1 MQATASPGIS
11 ATIAKTRNNGSECN
25 MDDTA
30 SFVEDRLDDGVF
42 RVDRGIYTRPDIFA
56 EEMDRVFGKVWVYLC
71 HESQVAGYGDYYAT
85 DIGRQPVFVIR
96 QEDGGLGAFINACAH
111 RGAVLTPRRRGTMQT
126 IVCRFHGWCYD
137 PQGRCTHVKDE
148 AKGWTDGAPSARD
161 GLTPVP
167 RLASY
172 KGFVFGCLDVDVE
185 PLETHLGETLPFIDH
200 LADQSPDGL
209 EVVRGGQTYLVR
221 GNWKLNAENG
231 VDGYHVSTVHQV
243 FVRAMQKREQLG
255 DDAQMRRTE
264 SGRLRGTQPA
274 GCYDFGNGHNMIWS
288 QRETPEVMPLYESE
302 DRLLEEFSKEKV
314 DWMLRRGR
322 NLFLFPNVHLMDQP
336 STQIRVTRPIA
347 PDRTEVRV
355 YCIAPKGESRAARA
369 ARLRKFEDFYTVT
382 GMATPDDLAALE
394 DCQYGAAGT
403 LSRWSG
409 LDRGIGIA
417 LDGPDDAARGIGAN
431 PVSSGTTYDH
441 ETLYYGFFRKWRD
454 LMGGAVS

>member
-1 MQATASPGIS
+1 
-11 ATIAKTRNNGSECN
+11 
-25 MDDTA
+25 MDDT
-30 SFVEDRLDDGVF
+30 SSLIEDRLDDGVF
-42 RVDRGIYTRPDIFA
+42 RVDRSIYTRPEIFA
-56 EEMDRVFGKVWVYLC
+56 AEMDRVFGHVWVYLC

-111 RGAVLTPRRRGTMQT
+111 RGAILTPRRRGTMQT
-126 IVCRFHGWCYD
+126 IACRFHGWCYD
-137 PQGRCTHVKDE
+137 TTGRCTHVKDE
-148 AKGWTDGAPSARD
+148 AKGWPDGAAAARQ
-161 GLTPVP
+161 GLTPLP
-167 RLASY
+167 RVASY
-172 KGFVFGCLDVDVE
+172 KGFIFGCLDAAIE
-185 PLETHLGETLPFIDH
+185 PLEEHLGETLPFIDH
-200 LADQSPDGL
+200 LADQSPHGL
-209 EVVRGGQTYLVR
+209 EVVRGSQTYMVR

-231 VDGYHVSTVHQV
+231 VDGYHVTTVHKV
-243 FVRAMQKREQLG
+243 FVKAMEKRERLG
-255 DDAQMRRTE
+255 DDGELRRTE

-288 QRETPEVMPLYESE
+288 DRETPEVMPLFESE
-302 DRLLEEFSKEKV
+302 ERLLESFPKEKV

-322 NLFLFPNVHLMDQP
+322 NLYLFPNLHLMDQP

-355 YCIAPKGESRAARA
+355 YCIAPKGESRKARA

-394 DCQYGAAGT
+394 DCQSGARGT

-409 LDRGIGIA
+409 LERGLGIA
-417 LDGPDDAARGIGAN
+417 FDGPDEAARGIGAN

-441 ETLYYGFFRKWRD
+441 ETLYYGFFRKWRA
-454 LMGGAVS
+454 LMGDAVS

>member
-1 MQATASPGIS
+1 
-11 ATIAKTRNNGSECN
+11 

-30 SFVEDRLDDGVF
+30 SFVEDRTGDGVF
-42 RVDRGIYTRPDIFA
+42 RIDQSIYTDPAVFA
-56 EEMDRVFGKVWVYLC
+56 AEMDRVFGKVWVYLC
-71 HESQVAGYGDYYAT
+71 HESQVAEHGDYYAT

-96 QEDGGLGAFINACAH
+96 QEDGGIGAFINACAH
-111 RGAVLTPRRRGTMQT
+111 RGAILTPRRRGTMKT
-126 IVCRFHGWCYD
+126 IACRFHGWCYD
-137 PQGRCTHVKDE
+137 TRGNCTHVKDE
-148 AKGWTDGAPSARD
+148 AKGWTGGMPGSARQ

-167 RLASY
+167 RVASY
-172 KGFVFGCLDVDVE
+172 KGFIFGCLDPAVE
-185 PLETHLGETLPFIDH
+185 DLETHLGETLPFIDH
-200 LADQSPDGL
+200 LADQSPDGM
-209 EVVRGGQTYLVR
+209 EVVRGSQTYMVR

-243 FVRAMQKREQLG
+243 FVRAMQKREQMG
-255 DDAQMRRTE
+255 DNTDMRRTE

-288 QRETPEVMPLYESE
+288 QRETPEVMPLYEQE
-302 DRLLEEFSKEKV
+302 DRLLQEFPKEKV

-322 NLFLFPNVHLMDQP
+322 YLYLFPNVHLMDQP

-355 YCIAPKGESRAARA
+355 YCIAPKGESRKARA

-403 LSRWSG
+403 LSRWSD
-409 LDRGIGIA
+409 LDRGLGIA
-417 LDGPDDAARGIGAN
+417 MEGPDEAARGIGAN

-441 ETLYYGFFRKWRD
+441 ETLYYGFFRKWRS
-454 LMGGAVS
+454 LMGDAAP

>member
-1 MQATASPGIS
+1 
-11 ATIAKTRNNGSECN
+11 
-25 MDDTA
+25 MDDT
-30 SFVEDRLDDGVF
+30 SHYVEDRLDDGVF
-42 RVDRGIYTRPDIFA
+42 RVDRSIYTDPAVFA
-56 EEMDRVFGKVWVYLC
+56 AEMDRVFGRVWVYLC
-71 HESQVAGYGDYYAT
+71 HESQVENHGDYYAT

-111 RGAVLTPRRRGTMQT
+111 RGAILTPRRRGTMQT
-126 IVCRFHGWCYD
+126 IACRFHGWCYD
-137 PQGRCTHVKDE
+137 TKGNCTYVKE
-148 AKGWTDGAPSARD
+148 VEKGWGDRVPEAAEQ

-172 KGFVFGCLDVDVE
+172 KGFVFGCLDPDAE
-185 PLETHLGETLPFIDH
+185 PLEEHLGETLPFIDH
-200 LADQSPDGL
+200 LADQSPEGL

-243 FVRAMQKREQLG
+243 FVRAMQKREQMG
-255 DDAQMRRTE
+255 DNEQMRRTE

-302 DRLLEEFSKEKV
+302 ARLLLEFPKEKV
-314 DWMLRRGR
+314 DLMLRRGR
-322 NLFLFPNVHLMDQP
+322 NLYLFPNVHLMDQP

-355 YCIAPKGESRAARA
+355 YCIAPKGESRTARA

-394 DCQYGAAGT
+394 DCQFGAEGRLA
-403 LSRWSG
+403 RWSG
-409 LDRGIGIA
+409 LERGLGIA
-417 LDGPDDAARGIGAN
+417 HDGPDEAARGIGAN

-441 ETLYYGFFRKWRD
+441 ETLYYGFFRRWRA
-454 LMGGAVS
+454 LMDDAA

>member
-1 MQATASPGIS
+1 
-11 ATIAKTRNNGSECN
+11 
-25 MDDTA
+25 MDDTSA
-30 SFVEDRLDDGVF
+30 FIEDRLDDGVF
-42 RVDRGIYTRPDIFA
+42 RIDRGIYTQPAIFEA
-56 EEMDRVFGKVWVYLC
+56 EMDRVFGHTWVYLC
-71 HESQVAGYGDYYAT
+71 HESQVASYGDYYAT

-96 QEDGGLGAFINACAH
+96 QEDGELGAFINACAH
-111 RGAVLTPRRRGTMQT
+111 RGAILTPRRRGTMQT
-126 IVCRFHGWCYD
+126 IACRFHGWCYD
-137 PQGRCTHVKDE
+137 TTGRCTHVKNE
-148 AKGWTDGAPSARD
+148 ETGWRNGSESARQ

-167 RLASY
+167 RLAAY
-172 KGFVFGCLDVDVE
+172 KGFVFGCLDADIE
-185 PLETHLGETLPFIDH
+185 PLEEHLGETLPFIDH
-200 LADQSPDGL
+200 LADQSPEGM
-209 EVVRGGQTYLVR
+209 EIVRGGQTYMVR

-255 DDAQMRRTE
+255 DNEGMRRTE

-288 QRETPEVMPLYESE
+288 DRETPEVMPLFESE
-302 DRLLEEFSKEKV
+302 DRLLEKYPKEKV

-355 YCIAPKGESRAARA
+355 YCIAPKGESRTARA

-394 DCQYGAAGT
+394 DCQFGAQGT
-403 LSRWSG
+403 LARWSG

-417 LDGPDDAARGIGAN
+417 LDGADDAARGIGAN
-431 PVSSGTTYDH
+431 PVSSGTTYDQ
-441 ETLYYGFFRKWRD
+441 ETLYYGFFRKWRS
-454 LMGGAVS
+454 LMADAAG